1 MAKPPP
7 KDAKK
12 GPAPAKAA
20 PAAAAPAEDM
30 DEEAKPAGKGALLLA
45 AGFAGAVL
53 VGVAIGVGLHFLGVL
68 GATADS
74 TAKPEAKQSAVLEIT
89 PPVLVEMPEKL
100 VDLKT
105 GTCQAPYL
113 RFQISVDVPQKAQ
126 PLVAARQVEIL
137 DAVQQYLRGRERQ
150 DLVGREGAD
159 RLRNETRR
167 RINELIAPEQIN
179 GVLFKK
185 FVLQ

>member
-20 PAAAAPAEDM
+20 PVAAPAEDR
-30 DEEAKPAGKGALLLA
+30 EEDAKPAGKGMLFLA
-45 AGFAGAVL
+45 AGFAGAL
-53 VGVAIGVGLHFLGVL
+53 LLGVAIGVGLHFLGVL
-68 GATADS
+68 GATPGSA
-74 TAKPEAKQSAVLEIT
+74 AKPEAKQTAVLEFT
-89 PPVLVEMPEKL
+89 PPVLVELPEKL

-113 RFQISVDVPQKAQ
+113 RFQISVDVPQKVQ
-126 PLVAARQVEIL
+126 PLVVARQVEIL
-137 DAVQQYLRGRERQ
+137 DAVQQHLRSRERQ
-150 DLVGREGAD
+150 DLVGREGSD

-167 RINELIAPEQIN
+167 VINELIAPEQIN
-179 GVLFKK
+179 SVLFKK

>member
-20 PAAAAPAEDM
+20 PAAAPAEEM
-30 DEEAKPAGKGALLLA
+30 DEDEKPAGKGTLILA
-45 AGFAGAVL
+45 AGFAGALL

-68 GATADS
+68 GATAGS
-74 TAKPEAKQSAVLEIT
+74 AAKPEAKQTAVLEFT

-113 RFQISVDVPQKAQ
+113 RFQISVDVPQKVQ
-126 PLVAARQVEIL
+126 PLVVARQVEIL
-137 DAVQQYLRGRERQ
+137 DAVQQHLRSRERQ
-150 DLVGREGAD
+150 DLVGREGSD

-167 RINELIAPEQIN
+167 VINELIAPEQIN
-179 GVLFKK
+179 SVLFKK

>member
-7 KDAKK
+7 KDVKK
-12 GPAPAKAA
+12 GSAPAKAA
-20 PAAAAPAEDM
+20 PATAAPAEDM
-30 DEEAKPAGKGALLLA
+30 DDDEKPAGTSTLILA

-68 GATADS
+68 GASSGSA
-74 TAKPEAKQSAVLEIT
+74 AKPEAKQTAVIEFT

-100 VDLKT
+100 IDLKT

-113 RFQISVDVPQKAQ
+113 RFQISVDVPMKVQ
-126 PLVAARQVEIL
+126 PLVVARQVEIL
-137 DAVQQYLRGRERQ
+137 DAVQQHLRSRERQ
-150 DLVGREGAD
+150 DLVGREGSD

-167 RINELIAPEQIN
+167 LINELIAPEQIN

>member
-1 MAKPPP
+1 MAKPPS
-7 KDAKK
+7 KNAKK

-20 PAAAAPAEDM
+20 PVAAPAEDM
-30 DEEAKPAGKGALLLA
+30 DEDEKPAGKNMLFLA
-45 AGFAGAVL
+45 AGFAGALL
-53 VGVAIGVGLHFLGVL
+53 VGVAIGVGLHFLGLL
-68 GATADS
+68 GTTADS
-74 TAKPEAKQSAVLEIT
+74 AAKPEAKQSAVLEIT

-150 DLVGREGAD
+150 DLVGREGSD

-167 RINELIAPEQIN
+167 LINELIAPEQIN